1 MRKMRTVL
9 TTILVLAAAPLAAQ
23 QPGHACAMQPD
34 PAARL
39 ACYDQAFPPP
49 PEVREAARQQT
60 EAGFG
65 LGSAK
70 APQDG
75 GELVTG
81 GEGAD
86 SMRARVEKVDHLG
99 GGLRVFVL
107 ENGQA
112 WLQTDSRSMG
122 HVQAGDQ
129 VLVRK
134 GLMGGYLLVMPNGVA
149 LRVKRSR

>member
-9 TTILVLAAAPLAAQ
+9 TTILVFAAAPLAAQ
-23 QPGHACAMQPD
+23 PAGHACAMQPD
-34 PAARL
+34 PTARL
-39 ACYDQAFPPP
+39 ACYDRAFPPP
-49 PEVREAARQQT
+49 PEVQEAARQQA

-70 APQDG
+70 ARQDVSEPVAV
-75 GELVTG
+75 GED
-81 GEGAD
+81 AD
-86 SMRARVEKVDHLG
+86 SMQARVERVDYHG

-107 ENGQA
+107 ENGQS
-112 WLQTDSRSMG
+112 WMQTDSRSMG
-122 HVQAGDQ
+122 HVQPGDQ

-149 LRVKRSR
+149 VRVKRLR